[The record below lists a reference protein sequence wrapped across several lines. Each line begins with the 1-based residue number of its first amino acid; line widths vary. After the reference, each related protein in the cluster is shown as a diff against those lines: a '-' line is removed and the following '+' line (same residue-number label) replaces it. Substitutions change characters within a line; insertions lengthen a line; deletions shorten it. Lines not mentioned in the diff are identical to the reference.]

1 MTQRPASQRRLV
13 PLLWLMAALLWG
25 WTAEA
30 GGAAEIIRLQ
40 PDGSLVIIGGSQ
52 ASTLT
57 LLVPTAKRVA
67 SQSRPLRLQPLA
79 VPPRTAPAAAP
90 NIFKPAIDLPSPTAA
105 GPELAELIRKYAA
118 QYGLDPQLVQLV
130 IRMESGFNPQAVS
143 PKGAMGLMQLM
154 PGTAAL
160 LGVRDP
166 FDVEQNLAG
175 GIRYLKMCLDR
186 FNNQLPLALAA
197 YNAGPENVSRFG
209 GIPPFAETVNYV
221 RQIMA
226 AYTGELPHV
235 PILASAAANPTLP
248 SKVKEH
254 RPPLPLPFYLGSR
267 ARLTVTLAGGAKVI
281 QIHRF

>member
-1 MTQRPASQRRLV
+1 MAKSPAPNRRLA
-13 PLLWLMAALLWG
+13 PLLWLTAAILWS
-25 WTAEA
+25 WTSGMGE
-30 GGAAEIIRLQ
+30 AAELIRLQ
-40 PDGSLVIIGGSQ
+40 PDGSLVIAGGSG
-52 ASTLT
+52 ASTLA
-57 LLVPTAKRVA
+57 LLVPTEKRLTNQTRLFRLLPSA
-67 SQSRPLRLQPLA
+67 APRRTRPPLQPQIIPPAA
-79 VPPRTAPAAAP
+79 VNLDQPRT
-90 NIFKPAIDLPSPTAA
+90 

-226 AYTGELPHV
+226 AYTGELPNL
-235 PILASAAANPTLP
+235 PILAPAAAKPDLIC
-248 SKVKEH
+248 KVKEQ
-254 RPPLPLPFYLGSR
+254 RSPLPMPFYLGSR
-267 ARLTVTLAGGAKVI
+267 ARLTVTLAGGAKII
-281 QIHRF
+281 QVHRF